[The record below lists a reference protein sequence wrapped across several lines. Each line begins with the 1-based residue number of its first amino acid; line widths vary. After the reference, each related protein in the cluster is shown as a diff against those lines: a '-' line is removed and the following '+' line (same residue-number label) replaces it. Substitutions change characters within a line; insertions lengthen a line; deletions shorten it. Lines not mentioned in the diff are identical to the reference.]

1 MYIALYDENRN
12 HITNVDNATY
22 DLTTRVYD
30 SDSFSGEG
38 VCDEDVNDA
47 KIAVVNDD
55 AGNYKYACFADTVT
69 PEYNKRTIKGLDFK
83 TLWDTEILL
92 DYTPQNSFDGKLS
105 AIFEKV
111 RAAVFD
117 VADAAVGKIPVEV
130 VIPTDKTDTTDVYGD
145 LQGTYQLVNAY
156 TFLKGYLKYYEYNIE
171 TRYDIAAGKI
181 IFTFVKCTTVLTVD
195 LSDFIHE
202 LTTTSSATNK
212 TVATIKYDVET
223 PETDA
228 DGNTIYTDV
237 QEVDDEGNP
246 VVDDE
251 GNPVVDDEGN
261 PVYIPQYKPRPSTIA
276 TKYYYRDKDNNIVQS
291 DAEGDIAGRI
301 YPVKTKWFES
311 EYLADAQFNAVYEL
325 ANARYVDNIVI
336 DNNIT
341 IDPIDFSVYPLY
353 TKVKLYYGGKLYKT
367 LPISEKIT
375 TLDGSGE
382 NTQIKLGFKKILLTE
397 IIKG

>member
-92 DYTPQNSFDGKLS
+92 DYTPQNSFGGKLS

-130 VIPTDKTDTTDVYGD
+130 IIPTDKTDTTDVYGD

-181 IFTFVKCTTVLTVD
+181 IFTFVKCTTVLSVD

-228 DGNTIYTDV
+228 DGNIVYTDV
-237 QEVDDEGNP
+237 QE
-246 VVDDE
+246 VDDE

-291 DAEGDIAGRI
+291 DAEGDISGRI
-301 YPVKTKWFES
+301 YPVKTKWFEA

>member
-30 SDSFSGEG
+30 NDSFSGEG
-38 VCDEDVNDA
+38 VCAEDA

-117 VADAAVGKIPVEV
+117 VADATVGKIPVEV
-130 VIPTDKTDTTDVYGD
+130 IIPTDNTDTTDVYGD

-181 IFTFVKCTTVLTVD
+181 IFTFVKCTTVLSVD

-228 DGNTIYTDV
+228 DGNIIYTDV
-237 QEVDDEGNP
+237 QE
-246 VVDDE
+246 VDDE

-291 DAEGDIAGRI
+291 DAEGNISGRI
-301 YPVKTKWFES
+301 YPVKTKWFEA

-341 IDPIDFSVYPLY
+341 IDPIDFSKYPLY

>member
-1 MYIALYDENRN
+1 MYIALYDENRK

-30 SDSFSGEG
+30 NDSFSGEG

-55 AGNYKYACFADTVT
+55 TGNYKYACFADTVT

-130 VIPTDKTDTTDVYGD
+130 IIPTDNTDTTDVYGD

-171 TRYDIAAGKI
+171 TWYDIAAGKI
-181 IFTFVKCTTVLTVD
+181 VFTFVKCTTVLSVD

-212 TVATIKYDVET
+212 TGATIKYDVET
-223 PETDA
+223 PETDG
-228 DGNTIYTDV
+228 DGNIIYTDV
-237 QEVDDEGNP
+237 QE
-246 VVDDE
+246 VDDE

-291 DAEGDIAGRI
+291 NAEGDISGRI
-301 YPVKTKWFES
+301 YPVKTKWFEA

>member
-1 MYIALYDENRN
+1 M
-12 HITNVDNATY
+12 
-22 DLTTRVYD
+22 
-30 SDSFSGEG
+30 
-38 VCDEDVNDA
+38 
-47 KIAVVNDD
+47 
-55 AGNYKYACFADTVT
+55 
-69 PEYNKRTIKGLDFK
+69 
-83 TLWDTEILL
+83 L

-105 AIFEKV
+105 AIFDKV

-130 VIPTDKTDTTDVYGD
+130 VIPTDNTDTTDVYGD

-181 IFTFVKCTTVLTVD
+181 IFTFVKCTTVLSVD

-228 DGNTIYTDV
+228 DGNIIYTDV

-246 VVDDE
+246 VI
-251 GNPVVDDEGN
+251 DDEGN

-291 DAEGDIAGRI
+291 DAEGDISGRI
-301 YPVKTKWFES
+301 YPVKTKWFEA

>member
-38 VCDEDVNDA
+38 VCDA

-251 GNPVVDDEGN
+251 GNPV
-261 PVYIPQYKPRPSTIA
+261 YIPQYKPRPSTIA